1 MKTWGCLFILYVA
14 FISSKEVFSLF
25 SIQCSAELWTSNI
38 KGRRLKHYLKTNNAT
53 ICKITFQASSDSVY
67 SKLFK
72 PWLYDITVLAILFF
86 YKLCCKYGLSGA
98 VVVRK
103 ICSDTHPIFTA
114 FFFIISFI
122 FLLKKFSF
130 SEECFLLRLVKIAQ
144 VVLEKK

>member
-130 SEECFLLRLVKIAQ
+130 SEECFLLRFVKIAQ

>member
-38 KGRRLKHYLKTNNAT
+38 KGRRLKHFFKNNNAT
-53 ICKITFQASSDSVY
+53 ICKITFQASSDNVY